1 MAFQALL
8 LTKNQ
13 DEHIAPKVEITTLN
27 LDDLPAGE
35 VLIKIDYSTL
45 NYKDALAISNQAPI
59 AKISPL
65 VLGIDGVGTVIS
77 SEDARYHAG
86 QKVVVNGW
94 GLGEKYWGCL
104 AQYARL
110 QADWLIPLPES
121 ISAWEA
127 MAIGTAGYTA
137 ALAVSQLIQAGV
149 KPEDGN
155 ILVTGATGG
164 VGSIAIALLAKLGYR
179 VTATTGKKDADQY
192 LHRLGAAHIINR
204 SLLSAAGKPLQTEQW
219 TGAID
224 TAGSDTLANICAQ
237 MRYEGIV
244 IACGRAQGIDFPVT
258 VAPFILRGISLFG
271 INSVTAPYSK
281 RLAAWALLAKQLD
294 RTLLP
299 MIATTIKLSEYQQ
312 AVQAILAGNVTGRL
326 VVDVNAL
333 A

>member
-1 MAFQALL
+1 MTFQALL

-13 DEHIAPKVEITTLN
+13 DESIAPKVEITPLN

-45 NYKDALAISNQAPI
+45 NYKDALAISNQAPL

-77 SEDARYHAG
+77 SEDARYHFG

-110 QADWLIPLPES
+110 RADWLIPLPES
-121 ISAWEA
+121 ISSWEA

-137 ALAVSQLIQAGV
+137 ALAVSKLIQAGI
-149 KPEDGN
+149 KPEDGK
-155 ILVTGATGG
+155 ILITGATGG
-164 VGSIAIALLAKLGYR
+164 VGSIAIALLAELGYQT
-179 VTATTGKKDADQY
+179 TAATGKKDAHPY
-192 LHRLGAAHIINR
+192 LHQLGVTHIINR
-204 SLLSAAGKPLQTEQW
+204 SLLSSAGKPLQTEQW
-219 TGAID
+219 AGAID
-224 TAGSDTLANICAQ
+224 TAGSYTLANICAQ
-237 MRYEGIV
+237 MKYEGVV

-258 VAPFILRGISLFG
+258 VAPFILRGITLFG
-271 INSVTAPYSK
+271 INSVTASYQK
-281 RLAAWALLAKQLD
+281 RLAAWALLASHLD
-294 RTLLP
+294 RKLLP

-312 AVQAILAGNVTGRL
+312 AVQAILAGKITGRL
-326 VVDVNAL
+326 VVDINAVE
-333 A
+333 